1 MTRFTSSVTPQLA
14 AATTAFA
21 AVRDFL
27 ARSLAAADASLAC
40 FAAVDAATEAGAAGL
55 LTIASVAA
63 AAASRLDARLGLLV
77 SVTAVVCSPFVPILC
92 STTATFILPW

>member
-77 SVTAVVCSPFVPILC
+77 SVTAVVCSPIPAFG
-92 STTATFILPW
+92 SSATFILPW

>member
-14 AATTAFA
+14 AATAAFA

-27 ARSLAAADASLAC
+27 ARSLAAAAASLAC

-77 SVTAVVCSPFVPILC
+77 SVTAVVCSPIPAFG
-92 STTATFILPW
+92 SSATFILPW